1 MDQTK
6 RLYKLL
12 KLVNKTTDLNKLIAA
27 IEDAIKKGAKLSDT
41 YYDEVRDKIYI
52 PPIYHLMHKKNY
64 SLHIIHILKKHWWN
78 PDAMFEMYYL
88 YKENENDEDS
98 LDIKNIMCNAN
109 VFFNILYSHEKIIFN
124 STAIFKDLY
133 DLFNADIIK
142 DDKLRHQYI
151 LSYEIICDYNVDE

>member
-6 RLYKLL
+6 RLYDLFKII
-12 KLVNKTTDLNKLIAA
+12 NKVPNINKIIIA
-27 IEDAIKKGAKLSDT
+27 IENAIEKGASLSQS
-41 YYDEVRDKIYI
+41 YYDELHDKHYI
-52 PPIYHLMHKKNY
+52 PPIYYLMHKKNF
-64 SLHIIHILKKHWWN
+64 SLYIIHILKKHWWN
-78 PDAMFEMYYL
+78 PDAMFAMQYL
-88 YKENENDEDS
+88 YKENENDENT
-98 LDIKNIMCNAN
+98 LDVKNIMCNAN
-109 VFFNILYSHEKIIFN
+109 VFFNVLYSHEKMILN